1 MLPCVSPRRRPLR
14 FYDQHNA
21 RLGAARIQEVAV
33 PVAEAADFFE
43 TGLADLTK
51 VPLSE
56 LRSLDHPILT
66 NALRRVAEEGK
77 DSGDAI
83 SGFQAAI

>member
-1 MLPCVSPRRRPLR
+1 MLPRTSALR

-21 RLGAARIQEVAV
+21 RLGAVRIQEVAV

-43 TGLADLTK
+43 TDLADLTK
-51 VPLSE
+51 IPLSK
-56 LRSLDHPILT
+56 LRSLDNPILT
-66 NALRRVAEEGK
+66 NALRRVTEEAK

-83 SGFQAAI
+83 SGFQAVI

>member
-1 MLPCVSPRRRPLR
+1 MPS
-14 FYDQHNA
+14 
-21 RLGAARIQEVAV
+21 LGAVRIQEVAV
-33 PVAEAADFFE
+33 PVTEAADFFE
-43 TGLADLTK
+43 SDLADLTK

>member
-1 MLPCVSPRRRPLR
+1 VLPRTSARR

-21 RLGAARIQEVAV
+21 RLGAVRIQEVAV

-43 TGLADLTK
+43 TDLADLTK
-51 VPLSE
+51 IPLSK

-66 NALRRVAEEGK
+66 NALRRVAEEAK
-77 DSGDAI
+77 DSSDAM
-83 SGFQAAI
+83 SGFQAVI

>member
-1 MLPCVSPRRRPLR
+1 VSPRLRPLR

-33 PVAEAADFFE
+33 PVAETADFFE
-43 TGLADLTK
+43 TDLADLTK

-56 LRSLDHPILT
+56 LRSLDNPILT
-66 NALRRVAEEGK
+66 NALRRVAEEAK
-77 DSGDAI
+77 DADDATA
-83 SGFQAAI
+83 GFQAAI

>member
-1 MLPCVSPRRRPLR
+1 
-14 FYDQHNA
+14 
-21 RLGAARIQEVAV
+21 LGAVHILEVAV

-66 NALRRVAEEGK
+66 SALHRLAEEAK
-77 DSGDAI
+77 DSNDITA
-83 SGFQAAI
+83 GFQAAI

>member
-1 MLPCVSPRRRPLR
+1 
-14 FYDQHNA
+14 
-21 RLGAARIQEVAV
+21 LGAVHILEVAV

-66 NALRRVAEEGK
+66 SALHRLAEEAIRP
-77 DSGDAI
+77 DDNI

>member
-1 MLPCVSPRRRPLR
+1 MSPLR

-21 RLGAARIQEVAV
+21 RLGVLRIQEVAV
-33 PVAEAADFFE
+33 PVAEAADFIE
-43 TGLADLTK
+43 SDLADLTK

-56 LRSLDHPILT
+56 LRSLDHPVVT
-66 NALRRVAEEGK
+66 DALRRAAEEAK

-83 SGFQAAI
+83 AGFQAAI

>member
-1 MLPCVSPRRRPLR
+1 MLPRREPRR

-21 RLGAARIQEVAV
+21 RLGAVRIQEVAV

-43 TGLADLTK
+43 TDLADLTR

-66 NALRRVAEEGK
+66 NALRRVAEEAINS
-77 DSGDAI
+77 DDAI